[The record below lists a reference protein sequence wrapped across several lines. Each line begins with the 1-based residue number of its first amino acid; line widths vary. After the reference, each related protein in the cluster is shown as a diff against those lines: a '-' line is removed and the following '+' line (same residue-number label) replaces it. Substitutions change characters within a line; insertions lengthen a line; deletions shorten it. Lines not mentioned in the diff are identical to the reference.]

1 MPDPRYTQLAELLR
15 ERRAVIGDH
24 AFRDAD
30 PAAHLEALKR
40 VSEAIAAEHK
50 ALSATLPPMLAHC
63 LERCSFDK
71 ALAFI
76 EGEDVEHSR

>member
-1 MPDPRYTQLAELLR
+1 MTDPRYTQLAALLR
-15 ERRAVIGDH
+15 ERRTVIADH

-30 PAAHLEALKR
+30 PAAHLESLKR
-40 VSEAIAAEHK
+40 VSEAIAAEHR
-50 ALSATLPPMLAHC
+50 ALSPVLPPMLAHC

-76 EGEDVEHSR
+76 EGEEVEHSR